1 MRTAR
6 PTEAE
11 CRSGRLWLRVLC
23 IYIYKKKRDGMKTE
37 GRAFLSYLRIP
48 LVPILFRRP
57 DLFQNIKDKSYVD
70 YPKVILSHSPSGVTE
85 IDPPNGERHL
95 STSNE

>member
-57 DLFQNIKDKSYVD
+57 DLFQNIKDKYS
-70 YPKVILSHSPSGVTE
+70 ILFHFLLLNN
-85 IDPPNGERHL
+85 I
-95 STSNE
+95 